1 MNYNERLK
9 LMTTIKIERK
19 SDNNILKYSA
29 VIAAATV
36 IDFAASRFS
45 LIHQLVKQA
54 VNLVFSQSN
63 WFGLASPSNSLFHAI
78 NIVFLYSINS
88 SILLLSFLIPSCMI
102 LIAALKLAR
111 PQWLPLDDPFF
122 LKPLNYCAG
131 VILFL
136 LSFHALIGLL
146 ATIGI
151 L

>member
-1 MNYNERLK
+1 
-9 LMTTIKIERK
+9 MTTIKIERK
-19 SDNNILKYSA
+19 SDNYILKYSA

-63 WFGLASPSNSLFHAI
+63 WFGFASPSNSLFHAI
-78 NIVFLYSINS
+78 NIVFLYCTNL
-88 SILLLSFLIPSCMI
+88 SILLLGFLIPSCMI
-102 LIAALKLAR
+102 LIAALKIAK
-111 PQWLPLDDPFF
+111 PQWLPQEDPFF
-122 LKPLNYCAG
+122 LKPTSYCAE
-131 VILFL
+131 VILIL
-136 LSFHALIGLL
+136 LSFHALVGFL